1 MGWWGE
7 VEWGRVEWG
16 GVGWSGVG
24 WSVGG
29 GGGNKVTSTC
39 MYKYPQSTAE
49 QYCVAMTT
57 S

>member
-1 MGWWGE
+1 MWD
-7 VEWGRVEWG
+7 G
-16 GVGWSGVG
+16 GVKWSGVG

-29 GGGNKVTSTC
+29 GGGEQGYKY